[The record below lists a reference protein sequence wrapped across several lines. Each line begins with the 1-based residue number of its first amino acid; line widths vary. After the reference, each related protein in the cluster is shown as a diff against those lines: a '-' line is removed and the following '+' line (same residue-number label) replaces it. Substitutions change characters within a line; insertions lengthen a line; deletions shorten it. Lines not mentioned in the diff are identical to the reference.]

1 MEINEKV
8 VRDLKRKFDIEM
20 DKREAEVVEHWE
32 KELDLIYKK
41 RYENLSS
48 MQIDI
53 KNLMNRMH
61 NRVVMVS
68 RMVKEGV

>member
-8 VRDLKRKFDIEM
+8 VRDLRKKFDIEM
-20 DKREAEVVEHWE
+20 DKREAEVVEHWK
-32 KELDLIYKK
+32 KELELIYKK

-53 KNLMNRMH
+53 KNLMNRMN
-61 NRVVMVS
+61 NRIAMVS